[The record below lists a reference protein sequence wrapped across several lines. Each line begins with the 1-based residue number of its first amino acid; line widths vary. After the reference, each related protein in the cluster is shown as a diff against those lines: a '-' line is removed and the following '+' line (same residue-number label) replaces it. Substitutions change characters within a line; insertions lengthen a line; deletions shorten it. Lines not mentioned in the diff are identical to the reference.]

1 MIYIYIYI
9 NFLYIIYIHIYYII
23 FHICNL
29 PHTRTHARTH
39 FLGELRKLPPPFLC
53 KRVGSNYVKML
64 VVKPKSYLKP
74 LPLHKV
80 EQQVIFELL
89 LKVVFIMCILDLAY
103 FL

>member
-1 MIYIYIYI
+1 MIPPT
-9 NFLYIIYIHIYYII
+9 HARA
-23 FHICNL
+23 HA
-29 PHTRTHARTH
+29 RTHARTH

-53 KRVGSNYVKML
+53 KSSNYVKML
-64 VVKPKSYLKP
+64 VVKRKSYLKS

-89 LKVVFIMCILDLAY
+89 LKVIFIMYILDLAY

>member
-1 MIYIYIYI
+1 MIPPT
-9 NFLYIIYIHIYYII
+9 HARA
-23 FHICNL
+23 HA
-29 PHTRTHARTH
+29 RTHARTH